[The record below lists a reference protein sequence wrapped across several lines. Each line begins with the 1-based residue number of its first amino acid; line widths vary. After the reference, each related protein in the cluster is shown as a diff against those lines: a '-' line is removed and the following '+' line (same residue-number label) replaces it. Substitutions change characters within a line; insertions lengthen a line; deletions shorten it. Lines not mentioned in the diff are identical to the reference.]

1 MSPEPRRSAAH
12 HFLDGLVEAG
22 IEHLFSNLGTDHV
35 SLIEAM
41 AQFQREGRPQPN
53 VVLCPHENVAIHMA
67 GGYAAVTGRGQGVM
81 VHVDAGTA
89 NASMGMH
96 NLFRS
101 RWPVLLMAGKSPF
114 TLRGELAGSRDNYVH
129 FVQDPFDIGSLV
141 RPYVKWEYS
150 LPSGVVAKEVL
161 RRSHTVM
168 HSDPPG
174 PVYLTLPR
182 ETLAEEWGDTQVA
195 SFPAERFGPVKA
207 GGLPASTAR
216 EIAQALAQAKKPIVI
231 TSYLGR
237 NPKAVPALEALATEC
252 GVRVY
257 EFMPTSMSIAR
268 SSPCFGGFDPAKG
281 LAGADLCLLLDVDV
295 PWLPKFTQA
304 EAGTRFIHIDVD
316 PVKQDFPMWGFA
328 SDVRVQADCATALG
342 DLLEAVRAGAH
353 EGLRARVQ
361 DRMAS
366 WPRERDERLA
376 AVAAAGAQAGR
387 GDALSPAFV
396 CAAIGR
402 AIAPEDIVVNEAIR
416 NNPAVLMQIPRTLPG
431 TLIGCAGG
439 GLGYSGGIAL
449 GAKLARPQQRVV
461 QVVGDGGF
469 HFSTPTSVYSVAQRY
484 KLPILTVVLDNG
496 GWQAVK
502 EAVLR
507 VYPKGQAA
515 EADQFH
521 ARIGGE
527 VRRFDQ
533 VAQAFGAHGEYVT
546 EPDQVEGAVQRAL
559 QAVDRGQAAVLHVRV
574 APL

>member
-1 MSPEPRRSAAH
+1 MSADTRRSAAH

-114 TLRGELAGSRDNYVH
+114 TLRGELEGSRDNYVH

-161 RRSHTVM
+161 RRGHTVM

-182 ETLAEEWGDTQVA
+182 ETLAEPWADAQVA
-195 SFPAERFGPVKA
+195 SFPAERYGPVKA
-207 GGLPASTAR
+207 GGLPAAAAR
-216 EIAQALAQAKKPIVI
+216 TIAQALAQAKKPIVI

-257 EFMPTSMSIAR
+257 EFMPTSMSMAR

-295 PWLPKFTQA
+295 PWLPKFTQP

-316 PVKQDFPMWGFA
+316 AVKQEFPMWGFA
-328 SDVRVQADCATALG
+328 TDLRFQADCATALG
-342 DLLEAVRAGAH
+342 DILEAVRAGSDA
-353 EGLRARVQ
+353 GSRTRVQ
-361 DRMAS
+361 DRMAN

-376 AVAAAGAQAGR
+376 AAAAASAQAGSS
-387 GDALSPAFV
+387 DALSPAHV
-396 CAAIGR
+396 CAVLGR
-402 AIAPEDIVVNEAIR
+402 AIAPQDIVVNEAIR
-416 NNPAVLMQIPRTLPG
+416 NNPAVLMQIPRTQPG

-449 GAKLARPQQRVV
+449 GAKLASPQRRVV

-546 EPDQVEGAVQRAL
+546 EPDQVEGAIQRAL

-574 APL
+574 AQL

>member
-1 MSPEPRRSAAH
+1 MSSEQRRSAAH
-12 HFLDGLVEAG
+12 HFIDGLQEAG

-41 AQFQREGRPQPN
+41 AQFAREGRPQPN
-53 VVLCPHENVAIHMA
+53 VLLCPHENVAIHMA

-89 NASMGMH
+89 NAAMGMH

-114 TLRGELAGSRDNYVH
+114 TLRGELEGSRDNYVH
-129 FVQDPFDIGSLV
+129 FVQDPYDIGSLV

-150 LPSGVVAKEVL
+150 LPSGVTTKEVL

-182 ETLAEEWGDTQVA
+182 ETLAEEWTDAQVA
-195 SFPAERFGPVKA
+195 SFPAERFGAVKA
-207 GGLPASTAR
+207 GGISAAAAR
-216 EIAQALAQAKKPIVI
+216 QVAQALQQANKPIVV

-237 NPKAVPALEALATEC
+237 KPEAVAALEALAQEC
-252 GVRVY
+252 GIRIY
-257 EFMPTSMSIAR
+257 EFQPIAVNVAK
-268 SSPCFGGFDPAKG
+268 SSPLFGGFDAAKG

-295 PWLPKFTQA
+295 PWLPKFTQPD
-304 EAGTRFIHIDVD
+304 AGTRFIHIDVD
-316 PVKQDFPMWGFA
+316 AVKKDFPMWGFA
-328 SDVRVQADCATALG
+328 TDMRLQADCATALG
-342 DLLEAVRAGAH
+342 EILEAVREQADDGF
-353 EGLRARVQ
+353 RSRVR
-361 DRMAS
+361 DRMAN

-376 AVAAAGAQAGR
+376 AWKAAAADAGR
-387 GDALSPAFV
+387 SNALSPAFV
-396 CAAIGR
+396 CATVGK
-402 AIAPEDIVVNEAIR
+402 AIAAEDIVVNEAIR
-416 NNPAVLMQIPRTLPG
+416 NSPSVLMQMARNVPG
-431 TLIGCAGG
+431 TLVGCAGG

-449 GAKLARPQQRVV
+449 GARLARPAHRVV

-507 VYPKGQAA
+507 VYPEGEAA
-515 EADQFH
+515 AADQFH

-527 VRRFDQ
+527 VRRFDK

-546 EPDQVEGAVQRAL
+546 EPDQLEAALQRAL
-559 QAVDRGQAAVLHVRV
+559 QAVDSGRAAVLHVKV

>member
-1 MSPEPRRSAAH
+1 MSPAQRRSAAH

-22 IEHLFSNLGTDHV
+22 IEHIFSNFGTDHV

-41 AQFQREGRPQPN
+41 AQFRREGRPQPN

-67 GGYAAVTGRGQGVM
+67 AGYAAVTGRGQGVM

-89 NASMGMH
+89 NAAMGMH
-96 NLFRS
+96 NMFRS

-114 TLRGELAGSRDNYVH
+114 TLRGELPGSRDNYVH

-150 LPSGVVAKEVL
+150 LPSGAVTKEVL
-161 RRSHTVM
+161 RRAHTVM

-182 ETLAEEWGDTQVA
+182 ETLAEEWDAQAVA

-207 GGLPASTAR
+207 GGLAPAAAAEVAR
-216 EIAQALAQAKKPIVI
+216 ALMAAKKPVVI

-237 NPKAVPALEALATEC
+237 NPQAVPLLEALAMEC
-252 GVRVY
+252 GIRVH
-257 EFMPTSMSIAR
+257 EFMPTALSVSRA
-268 SSPCFGGFDPAKG
+268 SPCFGGFDPARA

-295 PWLPKFTQA
+295 PWLPKFTRPD
-304 EAGTRFIHIDVD
+304 AGTRFLHIDVD
-316 PVKQDFPMWGFA
+316 PLKQDFPMWGFA
-328 SDVRVQADCATALG
+328 TDVRLQADCAAALA
-342 DLLEAVRAGAH
+342 DILAVVRAQGDDAF
-353 EGLRARVQ
+353 RARV
-361 DRMAS
+361 
-366 WPRERDERLA
+366 RERTAGWPQERDDRLRATLA
-376 AVAAAGAQAGR
+376 AAAAPGTSGAIA
-387 GDALSPAFV
+387 PAFV

-402 AIAPEDIVVNEAIR
+402 AIGEDDIVVNEAIR
-416 NNPAVLMQIPRTLPG
+416 NSPSVLMQIPRTQPG
-431 TLIGCAGG
+431 TLIGCSGG

-449 GAKLARPQQRVV
+449 GAKLARPDRRVV

-469 HFSTPTSVYSVAQRY
+469 HFSTPTSVYSVAQRQR
-484 KLPILTVVLDNG
+484 LPILTVVLDNG

-507 VYPKGQAA
+507 VYPNGEAA
-515 EADQFH
+515 EANQFQ
-521 ARIGGE
+521 AQIGGE

-533 VAQAFGAHGEYVT
+533 VAQAFGAHGEHVT
-546 EPDQVEGAVQRAL
+546 EPDQLEAAL
-559 QAVDRGQAAVLHVRV
+559 ARCLHAVDGGQAAVLHVKV
-574 APL
+574 ASL